1 MSYDIQKEELV
12 FFRNTK
18 FVFTITKDIDLF
30 NLQAIFF
37 YEINSISEDSYIL
50 KASIVEDI
58 NVKFLN
64 GVLYTDRFIPVI
76 GIDLKKKYRL
86 RVATK
91 NTKYEL
97 SLDNHIT
104 KLNMIFRYKD
114 KDEYVRIC
122 NFYEAD
128 ELMLNYTNYKVMKQ
142 INSDAKVIVV
152 DYNITYSKDY
162 TMELGSRININKP
175 MLIRFKNMDL
185 SVYEH
190 ITFSNIGNEL
200 SIVDFSKVSENL
212 YNDIEYS
219 FYSDV
224 NNTILK
230 KGVLLLNKDNDNDS
244 FQNFVYE
251 KVNSGTIFINPHAYY
266 IDNLSDEYKEVKDFI
281 YTYISLDE
289 KDVSNYLVKTL
300 LMKPK
305 VIDFIRNHNGIWYI

>member
-1 MSYDIQKEELV
+1 MDDIQKEELV
-12 FFRNTK
+12 FFRNSK

-30 NLQAIFF
+30 KLHTIFF
-37 YEINSISEDSYIL
+37 YDINSISEDSYIL
-50 KASIVEDI
+50 KAPVVE
-58 NVKFLN
+58 NESAKFLN

-76 GIDLKKKYRL
+76 GVDLKKKYRL
-86 RVATK
+86 RVVTK

-97 SLDNHIT
+97 SLYNHIT
-104 KLNMIFRYKD
+104 KLNMIFRYRD
-114 KDEYVRIC
+114 RDEYIRLC

-128 ELMLNYTNYKVMKQ
+128 ELMLNYTNYKVRKQ
-142 INSDAKVIVV
+142 INSDSKVIVV
-152 DYNITYSKDY
+152 DYNITYFKDY

-200 SIVDFSKVSENL
+200 SIVDFSKVSEYL
-212 YNDIEYS
+212 YNDIEFS

-230 KGVLLLNKDNDNDS
+230 KGVLLLNKEDPN
-244 FQNFVYE
+244 FQDFVYE
-251 KVNSGTIFINPHAYY
+251 KINSGTTFIKPSVFY
-266 IDNLSDEYKEVKDFI
+266 IDNLPNEYKEVKDFI
-281 YTYISLDE
+281 YNYISLEE

-305 VIDFIRNHNGIWYI
+305 IIDFIRNHNGIWYI

>member
-1 MSYDIQKEELV
+1 MNDIQKEELV
-12 FFRNTK
+12 FFRNNK
-18 FVFTITKDIDLF
+18 FVFTIIKDIDLF
-30 NLQAIFF
+30 NLQTIFF
-37 YEINSISEDSYIL
+37 YEINSISEYSYIL
-50 KASIVEDI
+50 RAPVVEDI

-64 GVLYTDRFIPVI
+64 GILYTDRFIPVI
-76 GIDLKKKYRL
+76 GIGLTKKYRL

-91 NTKYEL
+91 NTKYEI
-97 SLDNHIT
+97 SLDNHST

-230 KGVLLLNKDNDNDS
+230 KGVLLFNKDNDNDS

-251 KVNSGTIFINPHAYY
+251 KVNSGTIFINPRAYY

-305 VIDFIRNHNGIWYI
+305 VIDFIRTHNGIWYI